1 MPWPPAARLTP
12 ADLATFD
19 AALQLVAQQA
29 LSPEALN
36 RSLAHDGPL
45 PAEYFNAATVAQ
57 LDAQV
62 WGQGFEAPLFC
73 DEVDVLQQ
81 RLVAD
86 KHLKLRLRQGSLLRD
101 AIWFGRTEPLPART
115 RLALPAVA
123 GRVPGP
129 AAGADGGG
137 GVGMSTMARWLSR
150 QLMIFIMA
158 VMPALPALAAPRVE
172 VVARGLVNP
181 WAVAFL
187 HDGRWLVTERPGRM
201 RIIAPAGKLGAPL
214 PGLPPVYAQGQGGLL
229 DVVLDPQF
237 ASNTPRLLELQRG
250 RRRRRQRHRR
260 GPGPAGR
267 RARQRAPG
275 RRSGCCSRQMPKVSG
290 SLHFGGRLVF
300 GQDGRLFITLGD
312 RFSRK
317 DDAQNLANHLGKV
330 VRIEPDGK
338 VPADNPFASQAGAR
352 PEIWSYGHRNVQGAA
367 IHPTTG
373 ALWTTEHGPQGGDEL
388 NITLP
393 GKNHGWPV
401 ITAGRNYVTGTKIG
415 DGTER
420 ADVAAAVTTWL
431 PTSIAPSGMAF
442 LTSDRYPGWKGQL
455 FIGALRGESL
465 LRLQLEGRR
474 VVQEERLLKNLN
486 ERIRDVRQGPDGWLY
501 LLTDNPDGRLL
512 RLLP

>member
-1 MPWPPAARLTP
+1 M
-12 ADLATFD
+12 
-19 AALQLVAQQA
+19 
-29 LSPEALN
+29 S
-36 RSLAHDGPL
+36 
-45 PAEYFNAATVAQ
+45 TVA
-57 LDAQV
+57 
-62 WGQGFEAPLFC
+62 
-73 DEVDVLQQ
+73 
-81 RLVAD
+81 
-86 KHLKLRLRQGSLLRD
+86 
-101 AIWFGRTEPLPART
+101 
-115 RLALPAVA
+115 
-123 GRVPGP
+123 
-129 AAGADGGG
+129 
-137 GVGMSTMARWLSR
+137 RWVSR
-150 QLMIFIMA
+150 RLMIFIMA

-187 HDGRWLVTERPGRM
+187 PDGRWLVTERPGRM
-201 RIIAPAGKLGAPL
+201 RIINADGKLGAPL

-237 ASNTPRLLELQRG
+237 SSN
-250 RRRRRQRHRR
+250 RRVYWSYSE
-260 GPGPAGR
+260 AGADGDNGTAVA
-267 RARQRAPG
+267 RARLDGEPG
-275 RRSGCCSRQMPKVSG
+275 NERLADVQVLFRQMPKVSG

-352 PEIWSYGHRNVQGAA
+352 PEVWSYGHRNVQGAA

-431 PTSIAPSGMAF
+431 PTSIAPSGMVF